1 MKGENMTEKEKQE
14 LEARRKETAI
24 KNMYYTRYFSVRYVT
39 AFFFFANLYW
49 MLMLYLSNAGLV
61 LLLPLLLTILAALA
75 MWEQTRMYTVHQKE
89 ATLTRFFY
97 NVSALANVLLLL
109 LVFAGQY
116 HFLFPFFSISTTTVT
131 VLTVVLSLGL
141 LLAIL
146 MLRKLSRIHHHTDK
160 QYKRIQEYIATV
172 QR

>member
-1 MKGENMTEKEKQE
+1 MTEKEKQE
-14 LEARRKETAI
+14 LEARRKEAAI
-24 KNMYYTRYFSVRYVT
+24 KNMYYTRYFSVRYAT

-49 MLMLYLSNAGLV
+49 MLILYLSKAGLV
-61 LLLPLLLTILAALA
+61 LLLPLLLTVLAALA
-75 MWEQTRMYTVHQKE
+75 MWEQTRMYSVHQKE
-89 ATLTRFFY
+89 ATLTLFFY
-97 NVSALANVLLLL
+97 NISALANVLLLII
-109 LVFAGQY
+109 VFVGQY

-131 VLTVVLSLGL
+131 VLTVVLLLGL

>member
-1 MKGENMTEKEKQE
+1 MTEKEKQE
-14 LEARRKETAI
+14 LEVRRKEAAI
-24 KNMYYTRYFSVRYVT
+24 KNMYYTRYFSVRYAT
-39 AFFFFANLYW
+39 AFFFFVNLYW
-49 MLMLYLSNAGLV
+49 VLMLYLSKAGLV
-61 LLLPLLLTILAALA
+61 LLLPLLLTVFAALA

-89 ATLTRFFY
+89 AILTRFFY
-97 NVSALANVLLLL
+97 NVSILANVLLLII
-109 LVFAGQY
+109 VFVGQY
-116 HFLFPFFSISTTTVT
+116 HFLFPFFSISTTTIT
-131 VLTVVLSLGL
+131 VLTVVLSLGF

>member
-1 MKGENMTEKEKQE
+1 
-14 LEARRKETAI
+14 
-24 KNMYYTRYFSVRYVT
+24 MYS
-39 AFFFFANLYW
+39 
-49 MLMLYLSNAGLV
+49 
-61 LLLPLLLTILAALA
+61 
-75 MWEQTRMYTVHQKE
+75 VHQKE

-97 NVSALANVLLLL
+97 NISALANVLLLII
-109 LVFAGQY
+109 VFAGQY

-141 LLAIL
+141 FLAIL

>member
-1 MKGENMTEKEKQE
+1 
-14 LEARRKETAI
+14 
-24 KNMYYTRYFSVRYVT
+24 
-39 AFFFFANLYW
+39 
-49 MLMLYLSNAGLV
+49 MLYLSNAGLL

-89 ATLTRFFY
+89 AILTRFFY
-97 NVSALANVLLLL
+97 NVSILANVVLLL

-141 LLAIL
+141 FLAIL

>member
-1 MKGENMTEKEKQE
+1 MTEKEKQE
-14 LEARRKETAI
+14 LEVRRKEAAI
-24 KNMYYTRYFSVRYVT
+24 KNMYYTRYFSVRYAT
-39 AFFFFANLYW
+39 TFFFFVNLYW
-49 MLMLYLSNAGLV
+49 VLMLYLSKAGLV
-61 LLLPLLLTILAALA
+61 LLTVLAMLA
-75 MWEQTRMYTVHQKE
+75 MWEQTRMYTIHQKE
-89 ATLTRFFY
+89 AILTRFFY
-97 NVSALANVLLLL
+97 NVSILANVLLLII
-109 LVFAGQY
+109 VFVGQY
-116 HFLFPFFSISTTTVT
+116 HLLFPFFSISTTTIT